1 MELQENHSLIMQQM
15 ANILATEKDSFVDLL
30 EANDIPVDNM
40 EDTKLI
46 DIYVENLPEDDSLK
60 ACTAYLLNEK
70 INGEKKVNNKQ
81 VKNIFDIIYD
91 FWNEDKS
98 EIAGTGVV
106 KSVADLGGKFAD
118 LQAQKKYGASTLLAK
133 KQDARTEMLKTL
145 QAQKQAQIDAQKNL
159 LEQEKLKTDAKS
171 KKIKTIIIASSIVV
185 GLGIIGTL
193 IYFLKNKK

>member
-30 EANDIPVDNM
+30 EANDIPIDNM

-46 DIYVENLPEDDSLK
+46 DVYIDNLPEDDSLK

-70 INGEKKVNNKQ
+70 INGEKKVENKE
-81 VKNIFDIIYD
+81 VKSIFDVIYD
-91 FWNEDKS
+91 FWNEPKS

-106 KSVADLGGKFAD
+106 KSLADLGGKFAD
-118 LQAQKKYGASTLLAK
+118 IQSQKKYGASTLLNK
-133 KQDARTEMLKTL
+133 KEEARTEMLKTL
-145 QAQKQAQIDAQKNL
+145 QAQKQAQIDAQKTL
-159 LEQEKLKTDAKS
+159 ADQQKVKTEAKS
-171 KKIKTIIIASSIVV
+171 KRINTIIIASSIVV

-193 IYFLKNKK
+193 IYFLKRK